1 MENLD
6 QYLFTASQNIIKSFN
21 NDTFSNQEFINTYKE
36 KYPDNYNIL
45 LEKCSNVPDKVYAVI
60 IQWLKANAT
69 YLEIEIISQ
78 QSSDSNI
85 DDQEW
90 RRNNGITLENPNS
103 SQEVLV
109 KKNIMGSIGLIFAI
123 LCLIFCWWS
132 KLNILFLCL
141 GFIFSIIGLFKSPR
155 EDAAAGFILSI
166 LDIVVIITASKFIA
180 AYLSE
185 IF

>member
-21 NDTFSNQEFINTYKE
+21 GKTFSNQEFINTYKE
-36 KYPDNYNIL
+36 KYPDNYNNL
-45 LEKCSNVPDKVYAVI
+45 LEKCSNVPEKAYVVI
-60 IQWLKANAT
+60 IQWLKSNDT
-69 YLEIEIISQ
+69 YLGIEQISRE
-78 QSSDSNI
+78 SNTESL
-85 DDQEW
+85 EW
-90 RRNNGITLENPNS
+90 RKNNGQVTESSNS
-103 SQEVLV
+103 TQEVLV
-109 KKNIMGSIGLIFAI
+109 KKNVMGSIGLVCAI

>member
-1 MENLD
+1 MFAGAS
-6 QYLFTASQNIIKSFN
+6 LFNFN
-21 NDTFSNQEFINTYKE
+21 NSTYTMCYFKKSENTS
-36 KYPDNYNIL
+36 L
-45 LEKCSNVPDKVYAVI
+45 LLLCRLTYDGTYS
-60 IQWLKANAT
+60 LKPT
-69 YLEIEIISQ
+69 YTEIEIISQ